1 MSLRSFR
8 LIEELQRMF
17 NDTKSSQMPKSPNE
31 KSEEKKN
38 PKLENSKV
46 IVEFRIP
53 GQFFIISTEECQ
65 KDFFKLVKLRLYI
78 LFHFS

>member
-65 KDFFKLVKLRLYI
+65 KKFLN
-78 LFHFS
+78 